1 MVKNPDDLIE
11 GGIEISSQ
19 LAIFNQLHEAINNP
33 EISFTG
39 IAAIINKDSSLCLR
53 LLKIVNS
60 SFYSFPTK
68 IETIT
73 QAVTVIGTNQLRDMV
88 LATTVLKSFDGIS
101 NSLINM
107 NLFWRHSIACGLAS
121 RIIATY
127 RRELNVDRFYVS
139 GLMHDIGRLILYIKI
154 PEQANKALNLSQ
166 TKDKLLHVTERD
178 VIGYD
183 HAAVGGALLRA
194 WKLPKSLE
202 EAVAFHHSPSSATRY
217 SSEAAVVHFADI
229 IANALQIG
237 SSGEFF
243 VQPLD
248 AAAWD
253 VIGLPVSIISSII
266 DQIEKQFADTVEMFL
281 P

>member
-1 MVKNPDDLIE
+1 MAKNPDDLIK
-11 GGIEISSQ
+11 GGVEISSQ
-19 LAIFNQLHEAINNP
+19 LRIFNQLQEAINNP
-33 EISFTG
+33 EVSFAD
-39 IAAIINKDSSLCLR
+39 IAAIINNDSSLCLR
-53 LLKIVNS
+53 LLKIANS

-88 LATTVLKSFDGIS
+88 LATTVLKSFKGIS
-101 NSLINM
+101 DSLINM
-107 NLFWRHSIACGLAS
+107 DLFWRHSITCGLAS

-127 RRELNVDRFYVS
+127 RREPNVDRFYVS

-154 PEQANKALNLSQ
+154 PKQAIKALNLSQ
-166 TKDKLLHVTERD
+166 AKDKLLHATEHD

-194 WKLPKSLE
+194 WKLPESLE

-217 SSEAAVVHFADI
+217 PSEAAVVHLADI

-248 AAAWD
+248 TAAWE
-253 VIGLPVSIISSII
+253 VVGLPASIISAIVN
-266 DQIEKQFADTVEMFL
+266 QIERQFADTVEMFL
-281 P
+281 T